1 MRQRV
6 STWSTNVLSNS
17 WWLTAD
23 LVSAKLPLMTTTTG
37 PRPARSPGSPGRSRM
52 TADERR
58 DAIVAAATEEFAT
71 GGLVGASTEAIA
83 RRVGVS
89 QPYVFQLFGT
99 KKDLFLAVVRSCFS
113 RVILTFEDAAARWTP
128 GADDCDSALMAM
140 GLAYKRLLADRTL
153 LLMQL
158 QSYAACSDP
167 DVRSV
172 VREEWARLYRRVSD
186 VSGASKD
193 EIHQFFAEGML
204 LNLGAAVGLPGE
216 A

>member
-1 MRQRV
+1 
-6 STWSTNVLSNS
+6 
-17 WWLTAD
+17 
-23 LVSAKLPLMTTTTG
+23 
-37 PRPARSPGSPGRSRM
+37 M

-99 KKDLFLAVVRSCFS
+99 KKDLFLAVVGSCFS
-113 RVILTFEDAAARWTP
+113 RIILAFQDAAARWTP
-128 GADDCDSALMAM
+128 GDEVCNSALMAM
-140 GLAYKRLLADRTL
+140 GLTYKKLLADRTL

-167 DVRSV
+167 DVRTA
-172 VREEWARLYRRVSD
+172 VRDGWGRLYASVRQA
-186 VSGASKD
+186 SGASKD

-204 LNLGAAVGLPGE
+204 LNLGAAIGLPGE
-216 A
+216 AKDWTLEMFEEVAR

>member
-1 MRQRV
+1 M
-6 STWSTNVLSNS
+6 S
-17 WWLTAD
+17 
-23 LVSAKLPLMTTTTG
+23 
-37 PRPARSPGSPGRSRM
+37 
-52 TADERR
+52 ADERR

-99 KKDLFLAVVRSCFS
+99 KKELFLAVVASCFS
-113 RVILTFEDAAARWTP
+113 RIILAFDEAAGRWTP
-128 GADDCDSALMAM
+128 GTDDCDSPLMAM

-158 QSYAACSDP
+158 QAYAACSDP
-167 DVRSV
+167 DVRAAVRQGWTQLYGRV
-172 VREEWARLYRRVSD
+172 VE
-186 VSGASKD
+186 VSGASRE

-204 LNLGAAVGLPGE
+204 LNLGAAIGLPGE
-216 A
+216 AKGWTLEMLEEGA

>member
-1 MRQRV
+1 
-6 STWSTNVLSNS
+6 
-17 WWLTAD
+17 
-23 LVSAKLPLMTTTTG
+23 MTTATGLTT
-37 PRPARSPGSPGRSRM
+37 RSPGSHRGTRM

-113 RVILTFEDAAARWTP
+113 RVIGTFEDAAGRWTP
-128 GADDCDSALMAM
+128 GADDCDTPLMAM
-140 GLAYKRLLADRTL
+140 GLAYKKLLADRTL
-153 LLMQL
+153 LMLQL

-167 DVRSV
+167 DVRTA
-172 VREEWARLYRRVSD
+172 VRAGWRQLYGRVHEM
-186 VSGASKD
+186 SGASK
-193 EIHQFFAEGML
+193 EQLHLFFAEGML

-216 A
+216 AKDWTLEMFEEGA

>member
-1 MRQRV
+1 
-6 STWSTNVLSNS
+6 
-17 WWLTAD
+17 
-23 LVSAKLPLMTTTTG
+23 MTTTSG
-37 PRPARSPGSPGRSRM
+37 PSKPSAHSPGSPRGPRQ

-71 GGLVGASTEAIA
+71 GGLVGGSTEAIA

-99 KKDLFLAVVRSCFS
+99 KKELFLSVVGSCFS
-113 RVILTFEDAAARWTP
+113 RIVLAFEDAAARWTP
-128 GADDCDSALMAM
+128 GTDDCDSPLMAM
-140 GLAYKRLLADRTL
+140 GKAYKKLLADRTL
-153 LLMQL
+153 LLVQL

-167 DVRSV
+167 DVRAA
-172 VREEWARLYRRVSD
+172 VREGWGLLYRRVRE
-186 VSGASKD
+186 VSGASRG

-216 A
+216 AKDWTLEMFEEGA

>member
-1 MRQRV
+1 
-6 STWSTNVLSNS
+6 
-17 WWLTAD
+17 
-23 LVSAKLPLMTTTTG
+23 
-37 PRPARSPGSPGRSRM
+37 M

-99 KKDLFLAVVRSCFS
+99 KKDLFLAVVASCFS
-113 RVILTFEDAAARWTP
+113 RIILVFEGAAARWTP
-128 GADDCDSALMAM
+128 DSAECDTRLGAM

-153 LLMQL
+153 LMMQL

-167 DVRSV
+167 DVRAA
-172 VREEWARLYRRVSD
+172 VRSGWANLYRRVVA

-193 EIHQFFAEGML
+193 EIHEFFAEGML
-204 LNLGAAVGLPGE
+204 LNLGAAVGLPGTASDWTLE
-216 A
+216 LFEEGA

>member
-1 MRQRV
+1 M
-6 STWSTNVLSNS
+6 ST
-17 WWLTAD
+17 TATKS
-23 LVSAKLPLMTTTTG
+23 V
-37 PRPARSPGSPGRSRM
+37 RSPGTPGRTRM

-58 DAIVAAATEEFAT
+58 DAIIVAATEEFAT

-99 KKDLFLAVVRSCFS
+99 KKDLFLAVCHSVFA
-113 RVILTFEDAAARWTP
+113 RVTMTFEDAARRWEP
-128 GADDCDSALMAM
+128 GTDACDSRLMAM

-153 LLMQL
+153 LLVQL

-172 VREEWARLYRRVSD
+172 VRQEWGRLYRRVAD
-186 VSGASKD
+186 VSGAPKD

-216 A
+216 APDWTLEMFQEGAA

>member
-1 MRQRV
+1 MTV
-6 STWSTNVLSNS
+6 
-17 WWLTAD
+17 TAGP
-23 LVSAKLPLMTTTTG
+23 SATRG
-37 PRPARSPGSPGRSRM
+37 SRM

-99 KKDLFLAVVRSCFS
+99 KKDLFLAVVGSCFA
-113 RVILTFEDAAARWTP
+113 RIILAFEDAAARWTP
-128 GADDCDSALMAM
+128 ADEACSSALMAM
-140 GLAYKRLLADRTL
+140 GLTYKKLLADRTL

-158 QSYAACSDP
+158 QAYAACSDP
-167 DVRSV
+167 DVRSA
-172 VREEWARLYRRVSD
+172 VREGWGRLYGSVLKA
-186 VSGASKD
+186 SGASKD

-216 A
+216 ARDWTLEMFEEAAR

>member
-1 MRQRV
+1 
-6 STWSTNVLSNS
+6 
-17 WWLTAD
+17 
-23 LVSAKLPLMTTTTG
+23 
-37 PRPARSPGSPGRSRM
+37 M

-99 KKDLFLAVVRSCFS
+99 KKDLFLAVVRSCFD
-113 RVILTFEDAAARWTP
+113 RITFVFEDAAARWSPGMDASDTP
-128 GADDCDSALMAM
+128 LMAM

-158 QSYAACSDP
+158 QAYAACSDS
-167 DVRSV
+167 DVRSA
-172 VREEWARLYRRVSD
+172 VRDGWSRLYRRVSD
-186 VSGASKD
+186 MSGASKD

-216 A
+216 AKYWTLEMFEEGA